1 MKAGFTNTARHHNH
15 HRSIG
20 TMFVTVVFASL
31 ALPAAAQMPSIR
43 FIEPDH
49 ARPSTNVAAISG
61 NGSTVVGVSCGPLN
75 IPFYWT
81 PTDGRVSVVPPS
93 GFNYAGLPDV
103 SRDGSIFAG
112 LLSSTVGAVPPQI
125 ARYRRATGWE
135 VIPGVAGYKYMTVN
149 TMSGDGQSMAG
160 GAAPSFQRLGETRSY
175 IWSATTGYTFIPS
188 LGNNDGVAVAGLN
201 YDGTVAVGTENEQA
215 WRWTPSTGTVQ
226 LPSLSGPRDIGPYA
240 RAVSSDGQWVV
251 GDTFAPGGRINMVR
265 WDKNNTIQD
274 LGNVLGA
281 SASAAFAVSDDGNLV
296 AGTSSGTFG
305 EAATFWTPTLGMQR
319 LDQYLLN
326 RGVTLPTGV
335 QLIEIKDVSGDGNVM
350 VGAAIFPDS
359 FYRAFVVTIPTPTT
373 LPVCLLAA
381 SLLSPRRRRPS

>member
-1 MKAGFTNTARHHNH
+1 
-15 HRSIG
+15 
-20 TMFVTVVFASL
+20 
-31 ALPAAAQMPSIR
+31 
-43 FIEPDH
+43 
-49 ARPSTNVAAISG
+49 
-61 NGSTVVGVSCGPLN
+61 
-75 IPFYWT
+75 
-81 PTDGRVSVVPPS
+81 
-93 GFNYAGLPDV
+93 
-103 SRDGSIFAG
+103 
-112 LLSSTVGAVPPQI
+112 
-125 ARYRRATGWE
+125 
-135 VIPGVAGYKYMTVN
+135 MTVN

-188 LGNNDGVAVAGLN
+188 LGNNHGVAVASLN
-201 YDGTVAVGTENEQA
+201 HDGTVAVGTEDEQA